1 MRAIKLNKEVNGVA
15 VLTMDLPNRSANV
28 LNEEFFHALSEALDT
43 IEADETITGVILI
56 SGKRLWVAGADIDT
70 TFTSDDPA
78 HYFALAEGL
87 KAHLRRLETLGR
99 PVVAALNGTALGG
112 GLELALACHYRIAL
126 DNERIQFG
134 FPEVGLGLLP
144 GAGGVA
150 RTVRLV
156 GLEKA
161 MEWLTQNKK
170 YGPAAALADGMI
182 QALAT
187 DMDDLLAQ
195 AKQWIGENSAPK
207 APWDSQ
213 KYRIP
218 GGDPNHPRVAQM
230 LAVAPAMITKES
242 KGVYPAPIAI
252 LSAAVEGAK
261 VDFATA
267 CRIESRYFAQLAAGQ
282 ISKNMINA
290 FWTQL
295 NQIKKGASRPR
306 TVPPQRTTKVGVLG
320 AGMMGHGIAYVS
332 ASAGIDVV
340 LLDLSQNVADAGKA
354 KIAALLAKQVKRGRM
369 TTAALD
375 HTLAHIH
382 ATAEYGRLADCD
394 LVIEAV
400 TENRNLKAK
409 VTGMA
414 ESVMAPTG
422 VFATNTSTLPI
433 TSLAAASSRPAQ
445 FIGLHFFSP
454 VEKMQLVEII
464 MGKESN
470 AETLAKAFDYVLA
483 IGKVP
488 IVVNDSRGFY
498 TSRVFGTW
506 VNEGMVLLAEG
517 QHPAAIEMAG
527 LQAGMPVGPL
537 ALLDELSLG
546 LVHHIR
552 EQTKADRL
560 AQGKQ
565 PATDREAEREDKS
578 ATVLDRML
586 QLDRPGRAAGRGFY
600 EYDGE
605 RKRLWSPLAPM
616 FRNGHQQ
623 LPQAEMIDRI
633 LFIQALETIRC
644 VEEGVVQTTADAN
657 LGAILGWGFAPHH
670 GGPLQ
675 YVNAYG
681 LPAFVERSQE
691 LERLYGPRFA
701 PPALLLEKAATG
713 KQF

>member
-454 VEKMQLVEII
+454 VEK
-464 MGKESN
+464 SN
-470 AETLAKAFDYVLA
+470 WLKSLWARRATRRRWRKPLTTCWPSARCRLWSTTA
-483 IGKVP
+483 
-488 IVVNDSRGFY
+488 VVFTPR
-498 TSRVFGTW
+498 
-506 VNEGMVLLAEG
+506 A
-517 QHPAAIEMAG
+517 
-527 LQAGMPVGPL
+527 
-537 ALLDELSLG
+537 SLG
-546 LVHHIR
+546 LGSTRAWFCLPKDNIR
-552 EQTKADRL
+552 RRL
-560 AQGKQ
+560 RWPVCKRGCRLVRWPCWMSFRWGWSTIFANRPRPIGWHRANNPRRIGKRSGKINQRPYSTGCYNWTGQG
-565 PATDREAEREDKS
+565 E
-578 ATVLDRML
+578 
-586 QLDRPGRAAGRGFY
+586 
-600 EYDGE
+600 
-605 RKRLWSPLAPM
+605 
-616 FRNGHQQ
+616 
-623 LPQAEMIDRI
+623 PQ
-633 LFIQALETIRC
+633 
-644 VEEGVVQTTADAN
+644 GVVSMNMTASGNDS
-657 LGAILGWGFAPHH
+657 GRHWR
-670 GGPLQ
+670 Q
-675 YVNAYG
+675 C
-681 LPAFVERSQE
+681 FVM
-691 LERLYGPRFA
+691 
-701 PPALLLEKAATG
+701 ATSSYP
-713 KQF
+713 KRR